1 MRIVAIG
8 DRSFTALWRLVGAE
22 ALEANSDDEVQR
34 ILERV
39 FRSGEYSALII
50 PERFLNYVNEV
61 RSELHLEDQIEP
73 VVVFVPEPGLGRR
86 AEDLRR
92 RISLAMGVEVHV

>member
-1 MRIVAIG
+1 MRVVAIG
-8 DRSFTALWRLVGAE
+8 NRSFTVLWRLVGAE
-22 ALEANSDDEVQR
+22 ALEANSDDEVRR

-50 PERFLNYVNEV
+50 PERFLDHVNEV
-61 RSELHLEDQIEP
+61 RSELHLEEQIEP
-73 VVVFVPEPGLGRR
+73 VVIFVPEPGLGRR

>member
-8 DRSFTALWRLVGAE
+8 DRGFTALWRLVGAE
-22 ALEANSDDEVQR
+22 ALEANSGDEIQR
-34 ILERV
+34 TLERV
-39 FRSGEYSALII
+39 FRSGEYSVLII

-61 RSELHLEDQIEP
+61 RSELHLEEQIEP

>member
-1 MRIVAIG
+1 MRVAAIG

-22 ALEANSDDEVQR
+22 AFEANSDEEVKG

-39 FRSGEYSALII
+39 LRSGEYSALII
-50 PERFLNYVNEV
+50 PERLLDRVNEV
-61 RSELHLEDQIEP
+61 RSELHLEEQIEP
-73 VVVFVPEPGLGRR
+73 VVVFVPEPGLGKR

>member
-1 MRIVAIG
+1 MRVVAIG
-8 DRSFTALWRLVGAE
+8 NRSFTALWRLVGAE
-22 ALEANSDDEVQR
+22 ALETNSDDEVRR

-50 PERFLNYVNEV
+50 PERFLDHVNEV
-61 RSELHLEDQIEP
+61 RSELHLEEQIEP
-73 VVVFVPEPGLGRR
+73 VVVFVPEPGLGKR

-92 RISLAMGVEVHV
+92 KISLAMGVEVHV

>member
-8 DRSFTALWRLVGAE
+8 DRGFTALWRLVGAE
-22 ALEANSDDEVQR
+22 ALEANSGDEIQR

-39 FRSGEYSALII
+39 FRSGEYSVLII

-61 RSELHLEDQIEP
+61 RSELHLEEQIEP

>member
-8 DRSFTALWRLVGAE
+8 DGSFTALWRLVGAE

-61 RSELHLEDQIEP
+61 RSELHLEEQIEP

>member
-1 MRIVAIG
+1 MRVVAIG
-8 DRSFTALWRLVGAE
+8 NRSFTVLWRLVGAE
-22 ALEANSDDEVQR
+22 ALEANSDDEVRR

-50 PERFLNYVNEV
+50 PERFLDHVNEV
-61 RSELHLEDQIEP
+61 RSELHLEEQIEP
-73 VVVFVPEPGLGRR
+73 VVVFVPEPGLGKR

-92 RISLAMGVEVHV
+92 KISLAMGVEVHV